1 MRLARTTGARWRPP
15 RRAQAAPSLPRFAV
29 TAGLVQT
36 APGWPPV
43 TWQIGAVNALAE
55 PLTACA
61 IGLDGSDS
69 AALGV
74 LVAA

>member
-1 MRLARTTGARWRPP
+1 M
-15 RRAQAAPSLPRFAV
+15 

-43 TWQIGAVNALAE
+43 TRQIGAVNALAE